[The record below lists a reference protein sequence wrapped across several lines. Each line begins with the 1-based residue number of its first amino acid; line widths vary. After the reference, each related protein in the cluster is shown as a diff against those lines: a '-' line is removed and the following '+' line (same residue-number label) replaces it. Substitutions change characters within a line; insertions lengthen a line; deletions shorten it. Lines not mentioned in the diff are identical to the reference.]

1 MEDTAGHKRDRVH
14 SELQRRGLSALK
26 VGRLGNFQV
35 SEVDDWVRAG
45 KAELKD
51 E

>member
-1 MEDTAGHKRDRVH
+1 MEDAAGHKRDRVH

-26 VGRLGNFQV
+26 ADRPRKLQV
-35 SEVDDWVRAG
+35 SEVGGWVRAG